1 MELKKNPAVDIYLK
15 RPLFK
20 GIGFVVSVALVMIAF
35 EWKSYNNN
43 DFFPSFQP
51 QDNFEALVE
60 LPITPYALT
69 PPVPTPTIAPVVIEE
84 TKKILEDVKTDL
96 DAELAE
102 NFLDKPSKAEQ
113 AKNLMADV
121 PALPVGGMA
130 AFYTYVTENLQYPV
144 ESKKSIEGSVYIYFT
159 VDYPRCKS
167 TQRHWC

>member
-60 LPITPYALT
+60 LPITPYALI
-69 PPVPTPTIAPVVIEE
+69 PPIHVFP
-84 TKKILEDVKTDL
+84 
-96 DAELAE
+96 
-102 NFLDKPSKAEQ
+102 
-113 AKNLMADV
+113 
-121 PALPVGGMA
+121 
-130 AFYTYVTENLQYPV
+130 
-144 ESKKSIEGSVYIYFT
+144 GSY
-159 VDYPRCKS
+159 S
-167 TQRHWC
+167 